1 METDQRQPWEDFLQK
16 KRDVQQLR
24 EALAARHAEKEKAY
38 ESLAALRNQL
48 KTQAVL
54 ITTLRQ
60 ERDAL
65 TDGVKALKAER
76 EKVQVRVQEKSL
88 EKEEVEQQWKKLR
101 EDLSLEKNPARIAE
115 YIAAIEKKIETE
127 VMPFSQELV
136 LTKKTKELK
145 GKLRQ
150 VQELSRAEQRKNT
163 VAADFAGTRREAQDF
178 HTQVQAKARQSQEKH
193 ERMLATLQELK
204 KLREEEQPL
213 AEQHLTLKVQYHEGR
228 EKLNLAFQDLRAW
241 ERLFEKNTAL
251 RRQKARALEE
261 EQLAKMREA
270 VEEKL
275 KKGQKLRMEDILAF
289 QTGKDTD

>member
-16 KRDVQQLR
+16 KSDVQQLR
-24 EALAARHAEKEKAY
+24 EALATPHAEKEA
-38 ESLAALRNQL
+38 
-48 KTQAVL
+48 
-54 ITTLRQ
+54 
-60 ERDAL
+60 
-65 TDGVKALKAER
+65 
-76 EKVQVRVQEKSL
+76 
-88 EKEEVEQQWKKLR
+88 VEQQWKKLR
-101 EDLSLEKNPARIAE
+101 EDLSQENNPARLAE
-115 YIAAIEKKIETE
+115 YLAALEKKIETE
-127 VMPFSQELV
+127 VMPFSQELL

-150 VQELSRAEQRKNT
+150 VQKLSLAEQRRNT

-178 HTQVQAKARQSQEKH
+178 HMQVQEKARQSQEKH

-204 KLREEEQPL
+204 KLREEEQSVAEKHL
-213 AEQHLTLKVQYHEGR
+213 ASKVQYHEER
-228 EKLNLAFQDLRAW
+228 KKLNTAFQELQML

-275 KKGQKLRMEDILAF
+275 KKRQKLCMEDILAF
-289 QTGKDTD
+289 QTGKYTD